1 MNKVL
6 TEIIVIIALICLNG
20 VFALAEMAMV
30 SAKKNRI
37 KSLADRGNRSA
48 QSALRL
54 KEDPEAFLSTVQVG
68 ITLIGVL
75 AGAFAGATIAEQLQK
90 SLELIPGMKAQA
102 AGVSV
107 GLVVAVVTYL
117 SLIIGELVPKQI
129 ALGSPERMALLVARP
144 METLSKFSK
153 PVVWLLGQSSALL
166 LGFLRIKSVDE
177 GKLTEEDIKL
187 VLQEG
192 SESGILEPIESTI
205 LTRGSALDT
214 VSVRRLMTHRPD
226 IAWLD
231 VEKGPEENFAVLRQK
246 EHSMYP
252 VCKRGPDKVLG
263 FVHARELLVYGYG
276 PANPDLESLCK
287 PLPFVPESLSA
298 LRLLERFKEDHVG
311 MALVLDEYGTVEGLV
326 TLNDVLEAL
335 VGDVAS
341 VNDPRDWFLNRGDG
355 TFLVDGL
362 ISFEELAER
371 LVVTN
376 PAWFELGLST
386 VGGVFLQTQRRQPKL
401 GDKVELPGLRLE
413 VIDMDGSRVD
423 KVLVTPIG
431 EPETYGT

>member
-6 TEIIVIIALICLNG
+6 TEIIIIVALICLNG
-20 VFALAEMAMV
+20 VFALAEMAVV

-37 KSLADRGNRSA
+37 KAIAERGNKSA
-48 QSALRL
+48 QAALRL

-90 SLELIPGMKAQA
+90 AFEQIPALKAQA
-102 AGVSV
+102 GALSV
-107 GLVVAVVTYL
+107 GIVVALVTYL
-117 SLIIGELVPKQI
+117 SLIVGELVPKQI
-129 ALGSPERMALLVARP
+129 ALGSPERMAMLVARP
-144 METLSKFSK
+144 METLSKVSK
-153 PVVWLLGQSSALL
+153 PIVWLLGKSSAFMLAL
-166 LGFLRIKSVDE
+166 LRIKSVDE

-192 SESGILEPIESTI
+192 SESGLLEPIESTI
-205 LTRGSALDT
+205 LTRGSALDS

-231 VEKGPEENFAVLRQK
+231 ADRAPEDNFAVLREK
-246 EHSMYP
+246 EHSIYP
-252 VCKRGPDKVLG
+252 VYKRTPDQILG
-263 FVHARELLVYGYG
+263 FVHARELLLHGYG
-276 PANPDLESLCK
+276 LGNPDLEPLCK
-287 PLPFVPESLSA
+287 PLPYVPESLSA

-311 MALVLDEYGTVEGLV
+311 MALVLDEYGSVEGLV

-341 VNDPRDWFLNRGDG
+341 VNDPKDWFLDRTDG
-355 TFLVDGL
+355 SYLVDGL

-371 LVVTN
+371 LDRHN

-386 VGGVFLQTQRRQPKL
+386 VGGIFLQAQRRQPRV
-401 GDKVELPGLRLE
+401 GDKVELPELRLE

-431 EPETYGT
+431 ETETNGS

>member
-153 PVVWLLGQSSALL
+153 PVVWLLGKSSALL
-166 LGFLRIKSVDE
+166 LGILRIKSVDE

-226 IAWLD
+226 IAW
-231 VEKGPEENFAVLRQK
+231 
-246 EHSMYP
+246 
-252 VCKRGPDKVLG
+252 
-263 FVHARELLVYGYG
+263 
-276 PANPDLESLCK
+276 
-287 PLPFVPESLSA
+287 
-298 LRLLERFKEDHVG
+298 
-311 MALVLDEYGTVEGLV
+311 
-326 TLNDVLEAL
+326 
-335 VGDVAS
+335 
-341 VNDPRDWFLNRGDG
+341 
-355 TFLVDGL
+355 
-362 ISFEELAER
+362 
-371 LVVTN
+371 
-376 PAWFELGLST
+376 
-386 VGGVFLQTQRRQPKL
+386 
-401 GDKVELPGLRLE
+401 
-413 VIDMDGSRVD
+413 
-423 KVLVTPIG
+423 
-431 EPETYGT
+431 

>member
-1 MNKVL
+1 M
-6 TEIIVIIALICLNG
+6 
-20 VFALAEMAMV
+20 
-30 SAKKNRI
+30 
-37 KSLADRGNRSA
+37 
-48 QSALRL
+48 
-54 KEDPEAFLSTVQVG
+54 
-68 ITLIGVL
+68 
-75 AGAFAGATIAEQLQK
+75 
-90 SLELIPGMKAQA
+90 
-102 AGVSV
+102 
-107 GLVVAVVTYL
+107 
-117 SLIIGELVPKQI
+117 
-129 ALGSPERMALLVARP
+129 
-144 METLSKFSK
+144 
-153 PVVWLLGQSSALL
+153 
-166 LGFLRIKSVDE
+166 
-177 GKLTEEDIKL
+177 
-187 VLQEG
+187 
-192 SESGILEPIESTI
+192 
-205 LTRGSALDT
+205 
-214 VSVRRLMTHRPD
+214 
-226 IAWLD
+226 
-231 VEKGPEENFAVLRQK
+231 EKGPEENFAVLREK

-263 FVHARELLVYGYG
+263 FVHARELLLYGYG

-355 TFLVDGL
+355 TCLVDGL